1 MIYRTVTVTPR
12 LTSGITIDA
21 VLGAQTISVN
31 PVLMKIIGVTPTLSE
46 SAVKVDATLSASSI
60 PVNTDVVTTL
70 KHYTT
75 DVEFYNGAYEATPKT
90 DTSTQVFETKEKMM
104 RRDFLVYTIPTAE
117 EYNESGGVTFI
128 IGENYG
134 S

>member
-12 LTSGITIDA
+12 LTSTISIDA
-21 VLGAQTISVN
+21 VLGTRTISVN
-31 PVLMKIIGVTPTLSE
+31 PSLMKIIGVTPALSE
-46 SAVKVDATLSASSI
+46 MAVKVGATLSASSI
-60 PVNTDVVTTL
+60 PVNTDVITAI
-70 KHYTT
+70 KHYAG
-75 DVEFYNGAYEATPKT
+75 DFEYYNGAYEATPKT
-90 DTSTQVFETKEKMM
+90 DTSTQVFETKEKIM

-128 IGENYG
+128 IGEDYG

>member
-46 SAVKVDATLSASSI
+46 ATVKVGATLSASSI

-90 DTSTQVFETKEKMM
+90 DTSTQVFEMKEKMM
-104 RRDFLVYTIPTAE
+104 RRDFLVYTIPTEE